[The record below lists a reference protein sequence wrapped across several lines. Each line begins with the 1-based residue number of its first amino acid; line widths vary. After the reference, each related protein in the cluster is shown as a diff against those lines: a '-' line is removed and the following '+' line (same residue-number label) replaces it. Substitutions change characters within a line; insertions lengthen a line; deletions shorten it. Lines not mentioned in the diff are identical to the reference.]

1 MRAVR
6 VRALI
11 VALALALAPF
21 EGPAAQDFPSRPVRF
36 LVPYAAGG
44 SGDLLARLLG
54 NKLASIWGQQVVVDN
69 RPGAG
74 GLIGTEFAAHSEPDG
89 YTLYLATDGPLTI
102 AATLYKRVPYD
113 WKRDFAPVSMLA
125 MGYQVLLVGRSL
137 PARTVQELVA
147 LARQK
152 PGELNYASI
161 GIGSA
166 PHLAAELFK
175 SVAKVDITHVPYRG
189 SSAQAI
195 AALIAGDVSMFL
207 VGTSTAVPYIQSG
220 AVQGLA
226 VTSSHRVQ
234 GLPDV
239 PTFAEAGL
247 PASTSASGSRCSSP
261 AARRRQSSASSAPT
275 LRKWSPIPS
284 SRTPW
289 PCAASRLKRARPSS
303 WRSSWTRTTSS
314 FAISSASSACRWND
328 AAARRY
334 ARRRLSCEAGLATLN
349 AGHDI
354 CPA

>member
-1 MRAVR
+1 MLATRRR
-6 VRALI
+6 VCTMLGLTFA
-11 VALALALAPF
+11 ASLAPIYAT
-21 EGPAAQDFPSRPVRF
+21 AAESYPSRPVQ
-36 LVPYAAGG
+36 LIVPYAPGG

-54 NKLASIWGQQVVVDN
+54 DALSKQWGKQVVIEN
-69 RPGAG
+69 KPGAG
-74 GLIGTEFAAHSEPDG
+74 GLIGTEAAAKSAPDG

-137 PARTVQELVA
+137 PARNVQELVA

-207 VGTSTAVPYIQSG
+207 VGTSTAVPYI
-220 AVQGLA
+220 
-226 VTSSHRVQ
+226 
-234 GLPDV
+234 
-239 PTFAEAGL
+239 
-247 PASTSASGSRCSSP
+247 
-261 AARRRQSSASSAPT
+261 
-275 LRKWSPIPS
+275 
-284 SRTPW
+284 
-289 PCAASRLKRARPSS
+289 
-303 WRSSWTRTTSS
+303 
-314 FAISSASSACRWND
+314 
-328 AAARRY
+328 
-334 ARRRLSCEAGLATLN
+334 
-349 AGHDI
+349 
-354 CPA
+354 